1 MLLEELNNI
10 NQNIFLDLTFNPR
23 KYIETVQFFR
33 FSNSLSIL
41 SLFPIYILKIYFFQL
56 RK

>member
-10 NQNIFLDLTFNPR
+10 NQNIFLDPTFNTR
-23 KYIETVQFFR
+23 KYIETVQIFR